1 MKYNL
6 GLDIGY
12 NSIGWAM
19 IESNDENPVKIINAG
34 VRIFETPYDVVREL
48 KKGNTKNAK
57 RRETRLRRR
66 QIYRKTK
73 RLSKLLNFLISKN
86 FFNERRERIT
96 DPFERNKFISQI
108 DKNIDNPYFLR
119 RKGLSEQLELKELA
133 RVFYHIAQHRGF
145 LSSKREKAKIEENED
160 KKKESE
166 KVKGE
171 INNLKNKIEE
181 SNSKTLGEYFASL
194 VEKGERVRGIHT
206 SREMYQY
213 ELNEIYKKQ
222 KEFYPDI
229 LTDDFKK
236 KIEKIIFYQRGLKS
250 QKDKVGRCTLEP
262 KKKRA
267 PKALLDSQRF
277 RYMSKVNN
285 LILIDKKTGE
295 IRELSKEEKSKIYE
309 KLEVSEK
316 LSFDKIK
323 KLLNFNSKEYQF
335 NLEKGGE
342 KNIIGNKTNVKMKK
356 IFDGWDNFD
365 EEKKNSLVDEI
376 RTIVK
381 TDALKRRGLKL
392 GLNEE
397 KAKEFSETILE
408 DGYLNYSNF
417 AIKKLLPLL
426 KEGYKEYDAIQK
438 IYKTGIVINGL
449 NNEID
454 ILPPV
459 KKFFEIRNP
468 LVERTL
474 SQVRILLN
482 SLIKK
487 YGKPEKI
494 KIELARELKS
504 SKKEL
509 EKIKKINDE
518 NKKANEKAIEFLKTE
533 AKITEPTKDQI
544 TKYLLAEEC
553 NRTCPYTGE
562 SIEINSLFG
571 EYPLFDI
578 EHIIPFNRSFDNSF
592 LNKTL
597 CSSDENRNRKHNK
610 TPYEAYYN
618 TKDKDPTKWDN
629 IIKRV
634 ENFQGK
640 AKDEKLKRF
649 KMNDED
655 LKKYFDNFVS
665 QNLNDTRYASKIA
678 KKYLGLL
685 YGDLYDNGIDE
696 QNKKRVFAVSGKIT
710 SIMRDALHLEKSRD
724 DHRHHALDAIVI
736 ALTDDKIIKKI
747 SEASKNSNDVY
758 HIFKNSPLPWENF
771 NKDVKDI
778 LSKILV
784 SIKVNKK
791 VSGQIHDETFY
802 KKPLPE
808 EPSEDKKKKHIYTHQ
823 RVKLEE
829 LSKKDVEKIVD
840 KRIKNLV
847 KEKLNGEEPSKIF
860 KDPKDHPYIEQKNG
874 KKVQIHKVSVEIT
887 FDTYD
892 KIGKEERYVRSANT
906 HHIAYFEDLKTKK
919 WDAEVVSLLEA
930 YKRVK
935 EYRKLSED
943 ERKKIK
949 DPIIKK
955 DYGEDKKFLFSLSK
969 GEIIELNTPDNK
981 RELYVVKI
989 ISASNKQ
996 IRFKKINDAKDNSSK
1011 EGLTAPTSTLKK
1023 RNYKNEGLSACPSAL
1038 QERNCKKVV
1047 INILGEKHYSND

>member
-1 MKYNL
+1 MKYTL

-19 IESNDENPVKIINAG
+19 IEYNDENPVKIINAG
-34 VRIFETPYDVVREL
+34 VRIFETPYDVVQEL
-48 KKGNTKNAK
+48 KRGNTKNTK
-57 RRETRLRRR
+57 RREARLRRR

-86 FFNERRERIT
+86 FFNERKERIT
-96 DPFERNKFISQI
+96 DPFERNNFISQI

-119 RKGLSEQLELKELA
+119 RKGLYEKLELEELA

-145 LSSKREKAKIEENED
+145 LSSKREKAKIQENED

-166 KVKGE
+166 KVKKE
-171 INNLKNKIEE
+171 IENLDKRIKE

-206 SREMYQY
+206 SRKMYQD
-213 ELNEIYKKQ
+213 EFDKIYQKQ

-236 KIEKIIFYQRGLKS
+236 KIENIIFYQKELKS
-250 QKDKVGRCTLEP
+250 QKDKVGKCTLEP

-277 RYMSKVNN
+277 RYISKVNN
-285 LILIDKKTGE
+285 LTLIDKKTGE
-295 IRELSKEEKSKIYE
+295 VRELSKEEKSKIYE
-309 KLEVSEK
+309 KLEVSER
-316 LSFDKIK
+316 LSFNEIK
-323 KLLNFNSKEYQF
+323 KLLNLNSKEYQF

-392 GLNEE
+392 GLDEE

-408 DGYLNYSNF
+408 DGYLNYSKS

-438 IYKTGIVINGL
+438 IYRTDIVINSSKK
-449 NNEID
+449 EYD

-459 KKFFEIRNP
+459 KEIFEIRNP

-474 SQVRILLN
+474 SQIRILLN
-482 SLIKK
+482 HLIKK

-494 KIELARELKS
+494 KIELARELKL

-509 EKIKKINDE
+509 EKIKEINDD
-518 NKKANEKAIEFLKTE
+518 NKKANEEAIEFLKNE
-533 AKITEPTKDQI
+533 LKITEPTKDQI
-544 TKYLLAEEC
+544 TKYLLAKEC
-553 NRTCPYTGE
+553 NWTCPYTGKQ
-562 SIEINSLFG
+562 INIDSLFG
-571 EYPLFDI
+571 AYPLFDI
-578 EHIIPFNRSFDNSF
+578 EHIIPFDRSFDNSF

-597 CSSDENRNRKHNK
+597 CYSEENRNRKHNK

-618 TKDKDPTKWDN
+618 TNEWDD

-634 ENFQGK
+634 ENFQDK
-640 AKDEKLKRF
+640 EKDEKSKEKKENQKLKRF

-665 QNLNDTRYASKIA
+665 QNLNDTRYASKNA

-685 YGDLYDNGIDE
+685 YGDLNDNGVDKE
-696 QNKKRVFAVSGKIT
+696 NKKRIFAVSGKIT
-710 SIMRDALHLEKSRD
+710 SVMRDALHLIKSRD
-724 DHRHHALDAIVI
+724 DHRHHALDAVAI

-747 SEASKNSNDVY
+747 SQASKNSNDIY

-791 VSGQIHDETFY
+791 VKGQLHDETFY
-802 KKPLPE
+802 KKPFKE
-808 EPSEDKKKKHIYTHQ
+808 NRHFYTHQ
-823 RVKLEE
+823 RIKLEE
-829 LSKKDVEKIVD
+829 LSEKDVEKIVD
-840 KRIKNLV
+840 ERIKKLV
-847 KEKLNGEEPSKIF
+847 KEKLNGSEPSKIF
-860 KDPKDHPYIEQKNG
+860 KDPKNHPYIEQKNG
-874 KKVQIHKVSVEIT
+874 KKVQIHKVSLKTT
-887 FDTYD
+887 FDTYEQ
-892 KIGKEERYVRSANT
+892 IGKEENKRYVRSADI

-935 EYRKLSED
+935 EYNKLPED

-955 DYGEDKKFLFSLSK
+955 DYGEGKKFLFSLSK
-969 GEIIELNTPDNK
+969 GEIIELDTPDNK

-996 IRFKKINDAKDNSSK
+996 IQFKKIYDAKDNSSK
-1011 EGLTAPTSTLKK
+1011 VGLTGFPSTLQNK
-1023 RNYKNEGLSACPSAL
+1023 
-1038 QERNCKKVV
+1038 NCKKVV